1 VRRVALAADA
11 AAALDAIARWRRMAH
26 DGPAL
31 RMLTWAMSLVDPQ
44 HPWLARV
51 MLGFGFLGIAVV
63 AFAAGWLV
71 GTMLPWLG
79 AG

>member
-1 VRRVALAADA
+1 MGASRTRARRVS
-11 AAALDAIARWRRMAH
+11 I
-26 DGPAL
+26 G
-31 RMLTWAMSLVDPQ
+31 AMSLVDPP

-51 MLGFGFLGIAVV
+51 MLVFGFVGIAVV

-71 GTMLPWLG
+71 GTTLKPWLD